1 MECKRCGNKDPTY
14 FYKGHKG
21 YYCRKCVIF
30 KRTLLLDELQPLD
43 YEISKEV
50 SAYHFTY
57 PLTPYQEEVSI
68 QTLASIKDDN
78 DVLLRCVC
86 GAGKT
91 EIVVRT
97 IADYLDRGLKVCYA
111 IPRKEVVKELYIRF
125 TKIFSLAKVVAL
137 YGGHHDQITGDLIIC
152 TTHQLFRFYKTFDL
166 LILDEAD
173 AFPLSGNDELM
184 NIALNSTK
192 GHIIFSTA
200 TVNDFI
206 TNKLSK
212 RKIKEL
218 NLYLRPSLKP
228 LIVPKNI
235 YGPKFLL
242 LLYLYILMRKTTNQ
256 CIIFVTS
263 KKECRNYY
271 RIFKTL
277 SSCTY
282 VYSELENG
290 DKNIKDFKEKKYK
303 FIFSTTVLERGI
315 TIKDVDVIVLDFIRN
330 VFSKE
335 SLIQMLGRVG
345 RNYLNPYGNAYVL
358 SCYKSASAIEAKK
371 EILEANRHYEMLVLR
386 QSYQ

>member
-30 KRTLLLDELQPLD
+30 KRALLLDELQPLD

-315 TIKDVDVIVLDFIRN
+315 TIKDVDVIVLDFIKN

-358 SCYKSASAIEAKK
+358 SCYKNTSAIEAKK